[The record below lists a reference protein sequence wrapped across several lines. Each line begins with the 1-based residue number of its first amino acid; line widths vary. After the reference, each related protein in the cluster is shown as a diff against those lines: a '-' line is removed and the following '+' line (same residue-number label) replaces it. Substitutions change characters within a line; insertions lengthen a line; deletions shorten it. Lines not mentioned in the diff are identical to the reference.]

1 MHDSKT
7 ASIEKPL
14 PSRRSS
20 SMTTIHFYALVRLW
34 RIAPLLLGYCVS
46 AHAFSAHVQCEA
58 RSSVNRVT
66 VLELYTSE
74 GCNSCPPAD
83 RWLSSLPARGLTS
96 DRLIP
101 LAFHVDYWDQLGW
114 PDRMAKEQFSM
125 RQRTQSQRNGNS
137 FVYTPQLLLNGN
149 EYRID
154 THIEQTISKLN
165 RLPAAADLFVRQHL
179 SSAELELE
187 IDARL
192 EHEYA
197 DPVQIFIAV
206 TEDGLESSIKAG
218 ENQGK
223 LLHHDFV
230 VRELVRAIRGD
241 ASGDVHW
248 RSVTMLDADWKRAD
262 LSLVVFVQ
270 NQRNGD
276 ILQALKTPLCASK

>member
-1 MHDSKT
+1 MSMHDTKT

-137 FVYTPQLLLNGN
+137 FVYTPQLLLNGLD
-149 EYRID
+149 YRID
-154 THIEQTISKLN
+154 ARIEQRINKLN
-165 RLPAAADLFVRQHL
+165 GLPSDAELFVRQRQT
-179 SSAELELE
+179 SSGLELE
-187 IDARL
+187 IDVRL
-192 EHEYA
+192 MRKHEH
-197 DPVQIFIAV
+197 PVQTFIAI
-206 TEDGLESSIKAG
+206 TEDGLESAIKAG
-218 ENQGK
+218 ENEGK
-223 LLHHDFV
+223 
-230 VRELVRAIRGD
+230 
-241 ASGDVHW
+241 
-248 RSVTMLDADWKRAD
+248 
-262 LSLVVFVQ
+262 
-270 NQRNGD
+270 
-276 ILQALKTPLCASK
+276 